1 MTRLHRLRSASSTLK
16 FLAMGIIWGASFLF
30 IKIALEGVSFGQVA
44 WARIVLGASV
54 LAIVFI
60 ASRGKLPREPIMW
73 LHFVVLA
80 VANCVLPYL
89 LFAWAEQYVTSS
101 LASIYNA
108 VTPLTTALLAT
119 AVFRVDRLRSLQV
132 VGLLVG
138 VAGVL
143 VIVAPWK
150 PDSLV
155 GTLPGQLACLGA
167 VTLYGIAYGYTRR
180 FVTPHGLPGLT
191 LATLNIGVAAVIMLV
206 LTPWVAVGPVDLDWR
221 IIGSLVLLGA
231 LGTGFA
237 YIWHFDVLR
246 DWGATRSSTVTY
258 VTPVVG
264 VVLGVTI
271 LGEQLSWNEP
281 VGALLVFAGILFT
294 QQRLSF
300 GRRPGE
306 VVDTVVPETV
316 VEDAV
321 ALPGNRAPQKAADH

>member
-1 MTRLHRLRSASSTLK
+1 MAAARDIRSSPFSTTFK
-16 FLAMGIIWGASFLF
+16 FVAMGIIWGASFLF

-54 LAIVFI
+54 LAIVFV
-60 ASRGKLPREPIMW
+60 ASRGRLPREPIMW
-73 LHFVVLA
+73 LHFAVLA

-108 VTPLTTALLAT
+108 ITPLTTALLAT
-119 AVFRVDRLRSLQV
+119 MVFRVDRLKGIQV
-132 VGLLVG
+132 AGLLVG
-138 VAGVL
+138 VVGVL
-143 VIVAPWK
+143 VIVAPWR
-150 PDSLV
+150 PDSLA
-155 GTLPGQLACLGA
+155 GTLQGQLACLGA

-180 FVTPHGLPGLT
+180 FVTPRDLPGLT

-206 LTPWVAVGPVDLDWR
+206 LTPWVAWAPVDLDWR
-221 IIGSLVLLGA
+221 IVVSLVLLGA

-281 VGALLVFAGILFT
+281 VGALVVFAGIVLT
-294 QQRLSF
+294 QSGSGSCGSRPRPCRMRWL
-300 GRRPGE
+300 RRPWWR
-306 VVDTVVPETV
+306 TP
-316 VEDAV
+316 
-321 ALPGNRAPQKAADH
+321 

>member
-1 MTRLHRLRSASSTLK
+1 MRSDIRSSRSATVK
-16 FLAMGIIWGASFLF
+16 FLAMGLIWGASFLF
-30 IKIALEGVSFGQVA
+30 IKIALEGVTFGQVA
-44 WARIVLGASV
+44 WSRIVLGATV

-60 ASRGKLPREPIMW
+60 ASRGRVPREPIMW
-73 LHFVVLA
+73 VHFLVLA

-89 LFAWAEQYVTSS
+89 MFAWAEQYVSSS

-119 AVFRVDRLRSLQV
+119 LAFRVDRLRWLQV

-138 VAGVL
+138 ALGVL

-180 FVTPHGLPGLT
+180 FVTPRGLPGLT
-191 LATLNIGVAAVIMLV
+191 LATFNIGVAAVIMLV
-206 LTPWVAVGPVDLDWR
+206 LTPWVAWAPVELDWR
-221 IIGSLVLLGA
+221 IVGSLVLLGA

-246 DWGATRSSTVTY
+246 DWGATRASTVTY

-264 VVLGVTI
+264 VVLGVSI
-271 LGEQLSWNEP
+271 LGETLSWNEP
-281 VGALLVFAGILFT
+281 VGALVIFAGILLT
-294 QQRLSF
+294 QQRFAF
-300 GRRPGE
+300 GRRAS
-306 VVDTVVPETV
+306 VVDAVVPEAV
-316 VEDAV
+316 VEDALV
-321 ALPGNRAPQKAADH
+321 QPENDARRDAADH

>member
-1 MTRLHRLRSASSTLK
+1 MPLPHRLRSASTTLK

-54 LAIVFI
+54 LAIVFV
-60 ASRGKLPREPIMW
+60 ASRGRLPRERVVW

-119 AVFRVDRLRSLQV
+119 LVFRVDRLRRMQI

-155 GTLPGQLACLGA
+155 GTFQGQLACLGA

-180 FVTPHGLPGLT
+180 FVTPRGLPGLT

-206 LTPWVAVGPVDLDWR
+206 LTPWVAWAPVQLDWR
-221 IIGSLVLLGA
+221 IVGSLVLLGA

-237 YIWHFDVLR
+237 YIWHFEVLR
-246 DWGATRSSTVTY
+246 DWGATRASTVTY

-281 VGALLVFAGILFT
+281 LGALVVFAGILLT
-294 QQRLSF
+294 QQRFAF
-300 GRRPGE
+300 GRGRNE
-306 VVDTVVPETV
+306 TVTDAVVAESV
-316 VEDAV
+316 VEDA
-321 ALPGNRAPQKAADH
+321 AEK

>member
-1 MTRLHRLRSASSTLK
+1 MPLRHRLRSASTSLK

-54 LAIVFI
+54 LAIVFV
-60 ASRGKLPREPIMW
+60 ASRGRLPRERIVW

-80 VANCVLPYL
+80 IANCVLPYL

-119 AVFRVDRLRSLQV
+119 LVFRVDQLRRMQI

-155 GTLPGQLACLGA
+155 GTLQGQLACLGA

-180 FVTPHGLPGLT
+180 FVTPRGLPGLT

-206 LTPWVAVGPVDLDWR
+206 LTPWVAWAPVQLDWR
-221 IIGSLVLLGA
+221 IVGSLVLLGA

-237 YIWHFDVLR
+237 YIWHFEVLR
-246 DWGATRSSTVTY
+246 DWGATRASTVTY

-281 VGALLVFAGILFT
+281 LGALVVFAGILLT
-294 QQRLSF
+294 QQRFAF
-300 GRRPGE
+300 GRGRNE
-306 VVDTVVPETV
+306 TVTDAVVAESV
-316 VEDAV
+316 VEDA
-321 ALPGNRAPQKAADH
+321 AGK

>member
-1 MTRLHRLRSASSTLK
+1 MPRLPRVRSVSTTFK

-54 LAIVFI
+54 LAIVFVI
-60 ASRGKLPREPIMW
+60 SRGRLPREPIMW

-119 AVFRVDRLRSLQV
+119 MVFRVDRLRRMQV
-132 VGLLVG
+132 VGLIVG
-138 VAGVL
+138 VAGVI
-143 VIVAPWK
+143 VIAAPWR

-155 GTLPGQLACLGA
+155 GTLQGQLACLGA

-180 FVTPHGLPGLT
+180 FVTPRELPGLT
-191 LATLNIGVAAVIMLV
+191 LATLNIGVAAVIMIV
-206 LTPWVAVGPVDLDWR
+206 LTPWVAWGPVELDWR
-221 IIGSLVLLGA
+221 IVGSLVLLGA

-281 VGALLVFAGILFT
+281 VGALVVFAGILLT
-294 QQRLSF
+294 QQRLAFTRKPS
-300 GRRPGE
+300 E
-306 VVDTVVPETV
+306 TVTDTVVPETV
-316 VEDAV
+316 VEDA
-321 ALPGNRAPQKAADH
+321 GGK